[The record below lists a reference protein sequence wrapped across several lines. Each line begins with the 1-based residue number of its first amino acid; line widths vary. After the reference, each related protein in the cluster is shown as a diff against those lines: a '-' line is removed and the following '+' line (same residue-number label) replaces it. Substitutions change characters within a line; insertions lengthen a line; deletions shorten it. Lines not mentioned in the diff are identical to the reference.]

1 MKNQYSH
8 NIDTDISV
16 TYIVTSKKLTLVAA
30 LGVTIGIAIFIFMNC
45 MTVGFTQKSNTMI
58 FNNTPHIRVY
68 KDDEISRPIVKSSD
82 TGTLDLISNPK
93 VVPESDRIVDPNRI
107 VALLKAQPEVTI
119 VTPQIAVNVFYNSG
133 LSMITG
139 NASGVEIVE
148 ADRMFNI
155 RPTMVEGKMEDLDVL
170 PNGILLGVGIASKM
184 NVKTGDNITIT
195 SSRNVTKVM
204 KVAGLFKTNNSLTD
218 KTRSYINI
226 RSAQQLMREGAS
238 YVTDIDVDVAD
249 FTKAADYSQKFSA
262 LTGYKAEDWKAAN
275 NTLVSAA
282 NMRSVLVSAIS
293 MSILLV
299 AGFGIYNILNMT
311 ISQKIN
317 DIAILKAMGFQ
328 GSDVI
333 RIFVLQGALIGL
345 MGIIAGLLLAV
356 FLVFLT
362 SRIYVG
368 GDIGYFPVVFDP
380 SIFVKGSL
388 FGLVITLLAGYLPAR
403 KAANVDPVSIFRK

>member
-1 MKNQYSH
+1 MEKQYKH

-16 TYIVTSKKLTLVAA
+16 TYIITSKKLTLVAA

-45 MTVGFTQKSNTMI
+45 MTGGFTKKSNTMI

-68 KDDEISRPIVKSSD
+68 KDDQISKPIVGSSN
-82 TGTLDLISNPK
+82 TNTLNLISNPK
-93 VVPESDRIVDPNRI
+93 VVPESDRIVDPERI
-107 VALLKAQPEVTI
+107 VALLKSQPEVTI
-119 VTPQIAVNVFYNSG
+119 VTPQIAVNIFYHSG
-133 LSMITG
+133 MSMITG
-139 NASGVEIVE
+139 NALGLQIIA
-148 ADRMFNI
+148 ADQMFNI
-155 RPTMVEGKMEDLDVL
+155 RPTMVEGNMGDLNIL

-195 SSRNVTKVM
+195 SYRNVTKVM
-204 KVAGLFKTNNSLTD
+204 KVAGLFKTNNSITD
-218 KTRSYINI
+218 KTRSYISI
-226 RSAQQLMREGAS
+226 YSAQQLMREGAT
-238 YVTDIDVDVAD
+238 YVTDINVDVVD
-249 FTKAADYSQKFSA
+249 FNKAPDYSVRFSA

-275 NTLVSAA
+275 DTLVSAA

-328 GSDVI
+328 GGDVI
-333 RIFVLQGALIGL
+333 WIFVLQGALIGL

-362 SRIYVG
+362 SKIYVG
-368 GDIGYFPVVFDP
+368 GDIGYFPIVFDP
-380 SIFVKGSL
+380 SIFIKGGL
-388 FGLVITLLAGYLPAR
+388 FGMVITLLAGYLPAR

>member
-1 MKNQYSH
+1 MKKQYRH

-16 TYIVTSKKLTLVAA
+16 TYIITSKKLTLVAA

-45 MTVGFTQKSNTMI
+45 MTAGFTHKSNTMI

-68 KDDEISRPIVKSSD
+68 KDDQISKPLVKTIDS
-82 TGTLDLISNPK
+82 GRLELISNPK
-93 VVPESDRIVDPNRI
+93 VVPESDRIVDPDRI

-133 LSMITG
+133 MSQITG
-139 NASGVEIVE
+139 NASGVEITE

-155 RPTMVEGKMEDLDVL
+155 KPTMVDGKMDDLAIL
-170 PNGILLGVGIASKM
+170 PNGILLGVGIAAKM
-184 NVKTGDNITIT
+184 NVKTGDNISIT

-204 KVAGLFKTNNSLTD
+204 KVAGLFKTNNSFTD
-218 KTRSYINI
+218 KTRSYISI
-226 RSAQQLMREGAS
+226 HSAQQLLREGAS

-249 FTKAADYSQKFSA
+249 FTKAADYSARFSA

-275 NTLVSAA
+275 DTLVSAA

-293 MSILLV
+293 LSILLV

-328 GSDVI
+328 GGDVI

-345 MGIIAGLLLAV
+345 MGIIVGLLFAGLLV
-356 FLVFLT
+356 YLT
-362 SRIYVG
+362 SKIYVG
-368 GDIGYFPVVFDP
+368 GDIGYFPIVFEP
-380 SIFVKGSL
+380 SIFVRGC
-388 FGLVITLLAGYLPAR
+388 FFVLVITLLAGYMPAP
-403 KAANVDPVSIFRK
+403 KADNVDPVSIFRK

>member
-1 MKNQYSH
+1 MKKQYRH

-16 TYIVTSKKLTLVAA
+16 TYIITSKKLTLVAA

-45 MTVGFTQKSNTMI
+45 MTAGFTHKSNTMI

-68 KDDEISRPIVKSSD
+68 KDDQISKPLVKTIDS
-82 TGTLDLISNPK
+82 GRLELISNPK
-93 VVPESDRIVDPNRI
+93 VVPESDRIVDPDRI

-133 LSMITG
+133 MSQITG
-139 NASGVEIVE
+139 NASGVEITE

-155 RPTMVEGKMEDLDVL
+155 KPTMVDGKMDDLAIL
-170 PNGILLGVGIASKM
+170 PNGILLGVGIAAKM
-184 NVKTGDNITIT
+184 NVKTGDNISIT

-218 KTRSYINI
+218 KTRSYISI
-226 RSAQQLMREGAS
+226 HSAQQLLREGAS

-249 FTKAADYSQKFSA
+249 FTKAADYSARFSA

-275 NTLVSAA
+275 DTLVSAA

-293 MSILLV
+293 LSILLV

-328 GSDVI
+328 GGDVI

-345 MGIIAGLLLAV
+345 MGIIVGLLFAGLLV
-356 FLVFLT
+356 YLT
-362 SRIYVG
+362 SKIYVG
-368 GDIGYFPVVFDP
+368 GDIGYFPIVFEP
-380 SIFVKGSL
+380 SIFVRGSL

>member
-1 MKNQYSH
+1 MKKQYRH

-16 TYIVTSKKLTLVAA
+16 TYIITSKKLTLVAA

-45 MTVGFTQKSNTMI
+45 MTAGFTHKSNTMI

-68 KDDEISRPIVKSSD
+68 KDDQISKPLVKTIDS
-82 TGTLDLISNPK
+82 GRLELISNPK
-93 VVPESDRIVDPNRI
+93 VVPESDRIVDPDRI

-133 LSMITG
+133 MSQITG
-139 NASGVEIVE
+139 NASGVEITE

-155 RPTMVEGKMEDLDVL
+155 KPTMVDGKMDDLAIL
-170 PNGILLGVGIASKM
+170 PNGILLGVGIAAKM
-184 NVKTGDNITIT
+184 NVKTGDNISIT

-218 KTRSYINI
+218 KTRSYISI
-226 RSAQQLMREGAS
+226 YSAQQLLREGAS

-249 FTKAADYSQKFSA
+249 FTKAADYSARFSA

-275 NTLVSAA
+275 DTLVSAA

-293 MSILLV
+293 LSILLV

-328 GSDVI
+328 GRDVI

-345 MGIIAGLLLAV
+345 MGIIVGLLFAGLLV
-356 FLVFLT
+356 YLT
-362 SRIYVG
+362 SKIYVG
-368 GDIGYFPVVFDP
+368 GDIGYFPIVFEP
-380 SIFVKGSL
+380 SIFVRGSL

>member
-1 MKNQYSH
+1 MARQFKH
-8 NIDTDISV
+8 NIDTEISI
-16 TYIVTSKKLTLVAA
+16 TYIITSRKLTLVAA

-45 MTVGFTQKSNTMI
+45 MTAGFTRKSNTMI

-68 KDDEISRPIVKSSD
+68 KDDQISQPLIKTVSSKK
-82 TGTLDLISNPK
+82 LDMISNPK
-93 VVPESDRIVDPNRI
+93 VVPESDRIVDPDKI
-107 VALLKAQPEVTI
+107 VALLKAQPDVQI
-119 VTPQIAVNVFYNSG
+119 VTPQIAVSVFYNSG
-133 LSMITG
+133 LSQING
-139 NASGVEIVE
+139 NASGVDIIE

-155 RPTMVEGKMEDLDVL
+155 KPTMVEGRMEDLAIL
-170 PNGILLGVGIASKM
+170 PNGILLGVGIAAKM
-184 NVKTGDNITIT
+184 NVKTGDNISIT
-195 SSRNVTKVM
+195 SSRNVNRVM
-204 KVAGLFKTNNSLTD
+204 KVAGLFKTNNSITD
-218 KTRSYINI
+218 KTKSYISI
-226 RSAQQLMREGAS
+226 HSAQQLMREGAS
-238 YVTDIDVDVAD
+238 YVTDIDVDVTD
-249 FTKAADYSQKFSA
+249 FTKAADYSARFSA

-282 NMRSVLVSAIS
+282 NMRSVLVTAIS

-345 MGIIAGLLLAV
+345 MGIIAGLVMAGL
-356 FLVFLT
+356 LVFFT
-362 SRIYVG
+362 SKIYVG
-368 GDIGYFPVVFDP
+368 GDIGYFPIVFDG
-380 SIFVKGSL
+380 SIFVRGSL